1 MSFRLRLIVVSALAV
16 AAAILLVS
24 AAVYVVVH
32 GQLYK
37 EFDRSLKD
45 RSAQAVSLPQGFKP
59 TPCQVYITK
68 SLVDKLGGYYQT
80 FNSTGEVLKTYGLPG
95 YYQTINSRGQVVKA
109 TVLSEGLK
117 LPVSKREVS
126 VATADRKPFY
136 HNITIQVPGDKGL
149 QKQNLR
155 LYTDFLPPTCAIQ
168 VARPTTSVTRPLN
181 RIAKYLIVMGLGG
194 IGLAAVLGWA
204 IAGTALRPV
213 RQMTATSEYVA
224 RTRDLS
230 RRIEMRGRDELAR
243 LAKSFNTMLEAL
255 DFSLRSQRQLVADA
269 SHELRTPLTTAKTN
283 VEVLRRTTLPKEEQ
297 EAILHDVSQQ
307 IDELTVLVTD
317 IVDLARGVEPNL
329 EVEDVRLDLL
339 VEQTVARARRL
350 SPQND
355 FRLDLEPCLV
365 RGVPSRLERAVANLL
380 DNACKWS
387 PLDKPIEVKVSRGTV
402 SVRDHG
408 QGIADA
414 DLPLVF
420 DRFYRAAAARALPG
434 SGLGLAIVRQ
444 VAESHNGSVSV
455 ERPSDGG
462 ALLRIELPAVD

>member
-1 MSFRLRLIVVSALAV
+1 VSFRLRLIVVSALAV
-16 AAAILLVS
+16 ASAIALVS
-24 AAVYVVVH
+24 GTVYLTVQR
-32 GQLYK
+32 QLMN
-37 EFDRSLKD
+37 ELDNSLRDRA
-45 RSAQAVSLPQGFKP
+45 AQATSFPRKLRLFKP
-59 TPCQVYITK
+59 TRCQINVTDRAIRNRG
-68 SLVDKLGGYYQT
+68 VYYQT
-80 FNSTGEVLKTYGLPG
+80 IRVTGPVKTYGLPDRV
-95 YYQTINSRGQVVKA
+95 Q
-109 TVLSEGLK
+109 
-117 LPVSKREVS
+117 LPVGSHDLRVASYRNRKAFYRTVS
-126 VATADRKPFY
+126 AKVSEKKGAPKQEIRVRTSFFTPDC
-136 HNITIQVPGDKGL
+136 GL
-149 QKQNLR
+149 QVGRLTKSVTQPLR
-155 LYTDFLPPTCAIQ
+155 LIT
-168 VARPTTSVTRPLN
+168 VALLV
-181 RIAKYLIVMGLGG
+181 VGLGG
-194 IGLAAVLGWA
+194 IGLAAVLGWV
-204 IAGTALRPV
+204 IAGAAMRPV
-213 RQMTATSEYVA
+213 RSMTETSEYVS

-283 VEVLRRTTLPKEEQ
+283 VEVLRRTNLPRQEQ
-297 EAILHDVSQQ
+297 EAILRDVSQQ
-307 IDELTVLVTD
+307 IDELAVLVTD

-350 SPQND
+350 SPRNE
-355 FRLDLEPCLV
+355 FELELEPCLV

-387 PLDKPIEVKVSRGTV
+387 PPEAPIEVKVSAGAV

-408 QGIADA
+408 QGIDDA

-444 VAESHNGSVSV
+444 VAESHGGSVSV

-462 ALLRIELPAVD
+462 ALLRIELPVIDED